1 MNHHFINKISKICSN
16 FQPNGIN
23 PLLNYRRM
31 VEGKDLENTFKIDK
45 VTLKQLRETI
55 QKMKSTKSTG
65 IDGLSMCL
73 IKDCL
78 PSVEKSLLNLVNQ
91 SIHKKNSI

>member
-1 MNHHFINKISKICSN
+1 
-16 FQPNGIN
+16 
-23 PLLNYRRM
+23 M